1 VSGPARFLLPG
12 GRTVRRIGLGAMRLS
27 GRDRAHDVALLRR
40 AVALG
45 VDHIDTARMYGD
57 GRNEEL
63 IAEAL
68 APFPEGLLVA
78 TKGGIERTP
87 AGYRDDGRPET
98 LRRHVHESLRRL
110 RVDRIG
116 LYYLHEPDP
125 GVPIAESVG
134 ALARLRDEDGAIG
147 LIGVSN
153 VSAGQLAEALAV
165 APIAAVQN
173 RYSPTRGGDEE
184 VLDLTSRLGI
194 AFVPW
199 GPVRDAPPPPPGA
212 PAGTTPAQAALRAL
226 LDRAPNVL
234 PIPGT
239 SSIAHLEENTAADAG
254 PGRPGAAPG
263 T

>member
-1 VSGPARFLLPG
+1 MTFTFPD
-12 GRTVRRIGLGAMRLS
+12 GRTVRRIGLGAMRL
-27 GRDRAHDVALLRR
+27 GGPDRAADVALLRR
-40 AVALG
+40 ALALG

-63 IAEAL
+63 VAEAL
-68 APFPEGLLVA
+68 SPYPDGLLVA

-87 AGYRDDGRPET
+87 GGYRDDGRPEA
-98 LRRHVHESLRRL
+98 LRRHVGESLRRL

-125 GVPIAESVG
+125 DVPIAESVG
-134 ALARLRDEDGAIG
+134 ALARLRDEEGVIG

-153 VSAGQLAEALAV
+153 VSVAQLREAV
-165 APIAAVQN
+165 ATTPIAAVQN
-173 RYSPTRGGDEE
+173 RYGAARGGDEA
-184 VLDLTSRLGI
+184 VLEMTTRLGI

-199 GPVRDAPPPPPGA
+199 GPLRGAPPPPAGA
-212 PAGTTPAQAALRAL
+212 PAGLTGPQAALRVL

-239 SSIAHLEENTAADAG
+239 TSIAHLEENMAADRGPAG
-254 PGRPGAAPG
+254 GAVAG
-263 T
+263 A